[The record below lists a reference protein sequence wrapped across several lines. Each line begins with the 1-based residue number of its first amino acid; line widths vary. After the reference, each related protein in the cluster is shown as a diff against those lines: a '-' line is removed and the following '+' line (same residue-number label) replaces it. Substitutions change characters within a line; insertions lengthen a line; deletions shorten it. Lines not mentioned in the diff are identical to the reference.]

1 MQYNN
6 IFRIFLI
13 LILYI
18 IFYSNLAYSNEAY
31 FDLSD
36 SEIEIQTNFKGKEVI
51 IFGLLEPGF
60 DTIINIKGP
69 KKDTKVRKKE
79 RIFVF
84 WFNTKKIV
92 YKNLS
97 SIFYIA
103 SSSPIKEILEE
114 ETIIKNALNFEQS
127 LANIVTQRNFNFND
141 KNKPEYW
148 NRNLLKIKKDENFYK
163 EYKIKIVDD
172 KLFQTKIFFPSNT
185 IPGIYNVD
193 IFQIKNKIIK
203 SKKNRKI
210 IIKKTGIG
218 DRIFK
223 LAHKQPATYGIIC
236 IVFAILAGL
245 IAATAFRRL

>member
-1 MQYNN
+1 MQYN
-6 IFRIFLI
+6 IILRIFSII
-13 LILYI
+13 LLYFA
-18 IFYSNLAYSNEAY
+18 FYSNVALSNETY

-69 KKDTKVRKKE
+69 KKNTEIRKKE

-92 YKNLS
+92 YKDLP
-97 SIFYIA
+97 SIFFIA
-103 SSSPIKEILEE
+103 SSAPIKNILEE
-114 ETIIKNALNFEQS
+114 ETIIKSALNFEQS
-127 LANIVTQRNFNFND
+127 LANIVTKRNFNFND
-141 KNKPEYW
+141 KNKPEFW
-148 NRNLLKIKKDENFYK
+148 NENLLKIKKNEDFYK
-163 EYKIKIVDD
+163 EYNIKIVDD

-185 IPGIYNVD
+185 VPGIYDVD
-193 IFQIKNKIIK
+193 IYQIKNKIIK
-203 SKKNRKI
+203 NKKNRKI

-218 DRIFK
+218 NRIFR

-236 IVFAILAGL
+236 IIFAIFAGL

>member
-1 MQYNN
+1 MQYN
-6 IFRIFLI
+6 IILRIFSII
-13 LILYI
+13 LLYFA
-18 IFYSNLAYSNEAY
+18 FYSNVALSNETY

-36 SEIEIQTNFKGKEVI
+36 SEIEIQANFKGGEVV

-69 KKDTKVRKKE
+69 KKNTEIRKKE

-92 YKNLS
+92 YKDLP
-97 SIFYIA
+97 SIFFIA
-103 SSSPIKEILEE
+103 SSAPIKNILEE
-114 ETIIKNALNFEQS
+114 ETIIKSALNFEQS
-127 LANIVTQRNFNFND
+127 LANIVTKRNFNFND
-141 KNKPEYW
+141 KNKPEFW
-148 NRNLLKIKKDENFYK
+148 NENLLKIKKNEDFYK
-163 EYKIKIVDD
+163 EYNIKIVDD

-185 IPGIYNVD
+185 VPGIYDVD
-193 IFQIKNKIIK
+193 IYQIKNKIIK
-203 SKKNRKI
+203 NKKNRKI

-218 DRIFK
+218 NRIFR

-236 IVFAILAGL
+236 IIFAIFAGL